1 MLGAC
6 TYGVTLMYL
15 LLMNACTFTA
25 VGTYICGV
33 ASVNLALSFSLLA
46 PVDTW
51 WVLRQ

>member
-1 MLGAC
+1 MLGTC

-15 LLMNACTFTA
+15 LLVNACTYTA
-25 VGTYICGV
+25 VDTYICGV
-33 ASVNLALSFSLLA
+33 ASVYLALSFCLLA